1 MQSLLVKLAISLVL
15 FSTCLAAQQGTPIQ
29 GPVDDMYFVVIP
41 AGTLNMGSP
50 NSEVGRSDSEGPR
63 HTVTLACFEI
73 MTTEITQG
81 MWQDV
86 MGTSV
91 EDLRALSDHVASY
104 ARQYDAIGSDIP
116 MYYLNYH
123 DCIDFVD
130 NLNSIDT
137 TYVYRLPTESEW
149 EYACRAGTSTPFYWG
164 YETSIST
171 LSDYCWCSRTA
182 NNRNA
187 HAVASLM
194 PNAWGL
200 YDMSG
205 NVWEWCEDWWN
216 DSYANWSGA
225 PVNGSA
231 WTEGNF
237 GHLRIL
243 RGGGT
248 ANEAINCRS
257 AQRHAMESTERHNT
271 IGFRL
276 VREPASAVNAER
288 LLQEA
293 YSSLVSENYDEAITS
308 IEEAIQLVPNDKT
321 TYAFLGYAYILSGR
335 FEDAVPP
342 ISTAIELDS
351 EYYEA
356 YHLRGNAYAYT
367 GLFDQALSDYEYCLS
382 NAPDMKVYT
391 LYSMAC
397 VYGLM
402 GDSSLSIDYLEQA
415 VEAGFND
422 LDHIENDPDFEM
434 VMGSSEFQE
443 GLERIRSVI

>member
-1 MQSLLVKLAISLVL
+1 
-15 FSTCLAAQQGTPIQ
+15 
-29 GPVDDMYFVVIP
+29 
-41 AGTLNMGSP
+41 
-50 NSEVGRSDSEGPR
+50 
-63 HTVTLACFEI
+63 
-73 MTTEITQG
+73 
-81 MWQDV
+81 
-86 MGTSV
+86 
-91 EDLRALSDHVASY
+91 
-104 ARQYDAIGSDIP
+104 
-116 MYYLNYH
+116 
-123 DCIDFVD
+123 
-130 NLNSIDT
+130 
-137 TYVYRLPTESEW
+137 
-149 EYACRAGTSTPFYWG
+149 
-164 YETSIST
+164 
-171 LSDYCWCSRTA
+171 
-182 NNRNA
+182 
-187 HAVASLM
+187 
-194 PNAWGL
+194 
-200 YDMSG
+200 MSG

-257 AQRHAMESTERHNT
+257 AQRHALESTERHNT